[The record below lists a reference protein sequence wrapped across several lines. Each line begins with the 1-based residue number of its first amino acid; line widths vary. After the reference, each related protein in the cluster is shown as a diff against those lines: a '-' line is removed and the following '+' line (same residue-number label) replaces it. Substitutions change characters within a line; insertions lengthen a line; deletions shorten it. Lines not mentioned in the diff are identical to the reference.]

1 MRLTGKEI
9 KKYLEFSFG
18 NWFNQMSDGS
28 DNLLK
33 FKNNDDGS
41 IKYSLKTNL
50 PELDEV
56 FYNFSS
62 AAGINYI
69 VDVSKRVGKR
79 VTITTLSN
87 GTSFSPD
94 SVYTVA
100 VNSYRGNGGGGH
112 LIRGAG
118 IPKEELSERI
128 LSSTDKDLR
137 YNIMKWIESK
147 KIINPV
153 IIGNWKIIPPEWWKK
168 GKERDFELL
177 FGSKPNYVKDKTNDS
192 K

>member
-1 MRLTGKEI
+1 
-9 KKYLEFSFG
+9 
-18 NWFNQMSDGS
+18 
-28 DNLLK
+28 
-33 FKNNDDGS
+33 
-41 IKYSLKTNL
+41 L

-69 VDVSKRVGKR
+69 VDVSKRVGKG